1 LIIPKI
7 WRNIIPLLIISA
19 ANGLAWPSLAK
30 TVFSAAPREQAGS
43 ASGMFYTVYNVG
55 RALSQVIV
63 LLVVELGVSPQI
75 VSQALVGIA
84 KMRAS
89 NVTSA
94 LVRSTDSGFKF
105 LNIFF
110 GIQLL
115 VTSILLF
122 RYGANHL
129 RIQHKA

>member
-1 LIIPKI
+1 M
-7 WRNIIPLLIISA
+7 LLRQLLLFQSK
-19 ANGLAWPSLAK
+19 PSVLLLRQ
-30 TVFSAAPREQAGS
+30 TF
-43 ASGMFYTVYNVG
+43 

-75 VSQALVGIA
+75 VSQALVGMA
-84 KMRAS
+84 KMRAP

-94 LVRSTDSGFKF
+94 LVRSTDAGFKF

-115 VTSILLF
+115 VTLMLLF